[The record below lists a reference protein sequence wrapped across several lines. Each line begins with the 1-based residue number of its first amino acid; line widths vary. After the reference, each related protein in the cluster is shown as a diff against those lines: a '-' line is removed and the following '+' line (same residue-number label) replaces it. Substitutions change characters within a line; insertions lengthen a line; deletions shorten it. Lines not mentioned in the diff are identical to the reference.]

1 MRVVIALGGNALG
14 NNPSEQ
20 REAIGNASKM
30 VADLIQEGY
39 EVVLAHGNG
48 PQVGMI
54 QNCMPSQVS
63 LSSCVSMS
71 QAYIGLDMQ
80 NLLRE
85 ELYNRGIYK
94 TVVSVITQV
103 SVEEEDR
110 AFLNPTKPIGHFM
123 TEEEARELARAG
135 AHVMEDAGRG
145 YRKVVASP
153 KPVDIVEIQA
163 IRNLVDS
170 GNVVIAC
177 GGGGVPVVKKG
188 NRLEKVDSV
197 IDKDFA
203 SARLAQLLDADFLV
217 LLTGVEKVAI
227 NYAKPDQKWLS
238 RITVEEAREY
248 IRQGQFAPGSMLPK
262 IEAAVEFA
270 VSKAGRKTLITMLEQ
285 ASVGIHG
292 GTGTMVV
299 A

>member
-30 VADLIQEGY
+30 VADLIEEGY
-39 EVVLAHGNG
+39 EVILAHGNG

-54 QNCMPSQVS
+54 QNCMPSQIS
-63 LSSCVSMS
+63 LSACVSMS

-103 SVEEEDR
+103 SVEEEDS

-135 AHVMEDAGRG
+135 EHVMEDAGRG

-163 IRNLVDS
+163 IRNLVDN

-203 SARLAQLLDADFLV
+203 SARLAELLDADFLV
-217 LLTGVEKVAI
+217 LLTGVERVAV

-238 RITVEEAREY
+238 QITVEEAREY

-262 IEAAVEFA
+262 IE
-270 VSKAGRKTLITMLEQ
+270 LL
-285 ASVGIHG
+285 
-292 GTGTMVV
+292 
-299 A
+299 

>member
-30 VADLIQEGY
+30 VADLIEEGY
-39 EVVLAHGNG
+39 EVILAHGNG

-54 QNCMPSQVS
+54 QNCMPSQIS
-63 LSSCVSMS
+63 LSACVSMS

-103 SVEEEDR
+103 SVEEEDS

-135 AHVMEDAGRG
+135 EHVMEDAGRG

-163 IRNLVDS
+163 IRNLVDN
-170 GNVVIAC
+170 GNVVIA
-177 GGGGVPVVKKG
+177 
-188 NRLEKVDSV
+188 
-197 IDKDFA
+197 
-203 SARLAQLLDADFLV
+203 
-217 LLTGVEKVAI
+217 
-227 NYAKPDQKWLS
+227 
-238 RITVEEAREY
+238 
-248 IRQGQFAPGSMLPK
+248 
-262 IEAAVEFA
+262 
-270 VSKAGRKTLITMLEQ
+270 
-285 ASVGIHG
+285 
-292 GTGTMVV
+292 
-299 A
+299 